1 MAKSSLQI
9 DLLGSSFAIQA
20 DEKPEYLNAL
30 YNHYK
35 KTITQI
41 ETTSGLKEPI
51 KIAIIAGILL
61 ADELYK
67 EKMKNQNTSDT
78 LDLAEAERLALA
90 MISRIDQAIIQ

>member
-1 MAKSSLQI
+1 VAKGSLQI
-9 DLLGSSFAIQA
+9 DVLGTSFAIQA

-41 ETTSGLKEPI
+41 ESSSNLTDSLKV
-51 KIAIIAGILL
+51 AIIAGILL

-67 EKMKNQNTSDT
+67 EKMKRSEQPSSI
-78 LDLAEAERLALA
+78 DLAEAEKLALG
-90 MISRIDQAIIQ
+90 MISRIEQVIQ

>member
-1 MAKSSLQI
+1 MAKGSLQI

-35 KTITQI
+35 KTVTQI
-41 ETTSGLKEPI
+41 ESTSGLSEPI

-67 EKMKNQNTSDT
+67 EKMKRPDQNTT
-78 LDLAEAERLALA
+78 LDLIEAEKIALA
-90 MISRIDQAIIQ
+90 MISRIDQVIK

>member
-1 MAKSSLQI
+1 MAKGSLQI

-30 YNHYK
+30 YAHYK
-35 KTITQI
+35 KTVSQI
-41 ETTSGLKEPI
+41 ESTSGLTEPL

-67 EKMKNQNTSDT
+67 EKMKHPDQHPS
-78 LDLAEAERLALA
+78 LDLAAAEKMALG
-90 MISRIDQAIIQ
+90 MISRIEQVIN